1 MFGIVLAFIF
11 AAGFD
16 VVVMGEPL
24 DKMKVQAV
32 LAIFTNAVVF
42 LGIGVPTILGFVRA
56 NKKNSN
62 LKIED

>member
-1 MFGIVLAFIF
+1 
-11 AAGFD
+11 
-16 VVVMGEPL
+16 MGEPL